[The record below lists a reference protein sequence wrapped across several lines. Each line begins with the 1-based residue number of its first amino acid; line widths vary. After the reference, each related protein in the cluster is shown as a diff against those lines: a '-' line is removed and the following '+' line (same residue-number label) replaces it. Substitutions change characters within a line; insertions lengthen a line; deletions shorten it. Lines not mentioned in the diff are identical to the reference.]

1 MRQFLLPGRY
11 GGESRVNLRG
21 ADFHYLIRVLRK
33 REGDGLAAVSVAGA
47 RYAMRVETVGRASC
61 TVTLTPVAPEE
72 SRAEQKGFEIRLLQC
87 LPKGRKMDLIVRQ
100 AVEAGVGCIVPV
112 ASDHAVP
119 VTEDSAL
126 RLARWRRIAREALQ
140 QSGNSRLA
148 IIGNPLTLAEA
159 AVLDRDHETG
169 LFFHQERIGEESLHG
184 ALSGALDGGAG
195 RVGLGMGLRVNLL
208 IGPEGGLSE
217 RETLLLKES
226 GFRPVFLGEAVLRT
240 ETAAIYAIAAVNTVL
255 RERSSWRLS
264 E

>member
-11 GGESRVNLRG
+11 GGESRFNLRG

-33 REGDGLAAVSVAGA
+33 REGDELAAVTAAGA

-61 TVTLTPVAPEE
+61 AVTLAPVAPEE
-72 SRAEQKGFEIRLLQC
+72 SRVEKKDLEIRLLQC

-119 VTEDSAL
+119 VTEDPER

-140 QSGNSRLA
+140 QSGNARLA
-148 IIGNPLTLAEA
+148 IIGSPLTLAEA

-184 ALSGALDGGAG
+184 ALAGALDGGAG
-195 RVGLGMGLRVNLL
+195 RMGLGLRVNLL

-217 RETLLLKES
+217 REILLLKES

-240 ETAAIYAIAAVNTVL
+240 ETAAIYAIAAVITVL
-255 RERSSWRLS
+255 RERSSWKLS

>member
-11 GGESRVNLRG
+11 AGESRFTLRG

-33 REGDGLAAVSVAGA
+33 REGDELAAVTAAGA
-47 RYAMRVETVGRASC
+47 RYAMRMETVGRASC
-61 TVTLTPVAPEE
+61 TVTLAPLAPEE
-72 SRAEQKGFEIRLLQC
+72 SRAEKMDFEIRLLQC

-112 ASDHAVP
+112 ASDHAVQ
-119 VTEDSAL
+119 VTEDL
-126 RLARWRRIAREALQ
+126 KLTRWRRIAREALQ

-184 ALSGALDGGAG
+184 ALAGALDGGAG
-195 RVGLGMGLRVNLL
+195 PVGLGMGLRVSLL

-240 ETAAIYAIAAVNTVL
+240 ETAAIYAIAAVSTVL
-255 RERSSWRLS
+255 RERSAWRLS